1 MSALRKNILY
11 IAVLVALTVSVG
23 TVGFIV
29 IENYPPFDAFY
40 MSLITI
46 TTVGYGEIRTLSYA
60 GRVFNS
66 FLMVFGVAVMFFSVG
81 IITNAV
87 VEMQFADVLN
97 RRRVKKVIDKMKD
110 HYILCGFGRVGR
122 GAAAEMQRTG
132 VPFVVVDRNKERVE
146 MAMKA
151 GMLSVLADS
160 SRDETLLE
168 VGLKRAKGLI
178 AALASDADNV
188 FLILSAKNLNPNLK
202 VASRAAEEGS
212 ETKMRLA
219 GADSVF
225 TPYSLTGYRLAQ
237 AILRPHVFEFLDITS
252 SSMGLRVGLEQ
263 VLIAAGSPMAGKSLG
278 GLQFRRELG
287 VVVLAIRK
295 ANGSMQFNPSAEAT
309 VNAGDYLI
317 VLGGD
322 EDVRKLEQ
330 MLSQGKT

>member
-178 AALASDADNV
+178 AALSSDADNV

-202 VASRAAEEGS
+202 VASRVAEEGS

-278 GLQFRRELG
+278 DLQFRRELG